1 MYVNVAGLLLSF
13 LCLPVLFALEAQAHI
28 GTGLVLSGGQQLK
41 FPVNADW
48 VSALFPFCGSAACSL
63 GFVCHRAWGG
73 PRVPQVGQGY
83 HWNPELGFQSSTYLP
98 KVRGTWNPSPKGK
111 GAEFLWPSS

>member
-1 MYVNVAGLLLSF
+1 MRPKHTYRERASLKWRAAAEISGECGLGFCPLSLLW
-13 LCLPVLFALEAQAHI
+13 LCCLI
-28 GTGLVLSGGQQLK
+28 
-41 FPVNADW
+41 
-48 VSALFPFCGSAACSL
+48 L

-83 HWNPELGFQSSTYLP
+83 HWNPELRFQSSTYLP